1 MTQTKLNQ
9 ILEKVQSESVTLSE
23 ITEIS
28 AAILQ
33 STSKHSNEIKDTLN
47 KILTKL
53 DNIES
58 KVNYLYENNSPVFA
72 AVYEDE
78 KEDWKVLL
86 FYSAV
91 SAKLSLTLN
100 GWSVS

>member
-1 MTQTKLNQ
+1 MTQTRLNQ
-9 ILEKVQSESVTLSE
+9 ILEKVQSDSVTISE

-33 STSKHSNEIKDTLN
+33 STSKHSHEIKDTLN

-53 DNIES
+53 ENIEN

-86 FYSAV
+86 FYADV
-91 SAKLSLTLN
+91 SDKLSLTLN
-100 GWSVS
+100 GLSVS

>member
-86 FYSAV
+86 FY
-91 SAKLSLTLN
+91 
-100 GWSVS
+100 